1 MANEFDSE
9 RLSYTAIAASQTAAA
24 AFAGT
29 GAYLSHVVLQ
39 PAAVGAGTT
48 TILDGTTV
56 IYTYTA
62 GTLSDL
68 RPITV
73 PVGSRSRNGSWNITT
88 GASMAALAFGK
99 ATT

>member
-9 RLSYTAIAASQTAAA
+9 RLNYTAVTAGQTAAA
-24 AFAGT
+24 VFAGV

-56 IYTYTA
+56 VYTYTA
-62 GTLSDL
+62 GTLTDL

-73 PVGSRSRNGSWNITT
+73 ALGSRSRNGSWNITT
-88 GASMAALAFGK
+88 GANMAALAFGRP
-99 ATT
+99 T

>member
-9 RLSYTAIAASQTAAA
+9 RLNYTAIAAGQTAAA
-24 AFAGT
+24 AFAGV

-62 GTLSDL
+62 GTLADL

-88 GASMAALAFGK
+88 GANMAALAFGK

>member
-9 RLSYTAIAASQTAAA
+9 RLNYTAIAAGQTAAA
-24 AFAGT
+24 AFAGV
-29 GAYLSHVVLQ
+29 GAYLSHVVFQ
-39 PAAVGAGTT
+39 PAAVNAGTT

-73 PVGSRSRNGSWNITT
+73 AIGSRSQTGSWNITT

>member
-9 RLSYTAIAASQTAAA
+9 RLNYTAIAAGQTAAA
-24 AFAGT
+24 AFAGV

-39 PAAVGAGTT
+39 PAAAAAGTT

-62 GTLSDL
+62 GTLADL
-68 RPITV
+68 RPIVV
-73 PVGSRSRNGSWNITT
+73 PLGTRSRNGSWNITT
-88 GASMAALAFGK
+88 GANMAALAFGK

>member
-1 MANEFDSE
+1 MANELDNE
-9 RLSYTAIAASQTAAA
+9 RLNYTAIAAGQTAAA
-24 AFAGT
+24 AFAGV

-68 RPITV
+68 RPVVV
-73 PVGSRSRNGSWNITT
+73 PLGTRSRNGSWNITT
-88 GASMAALAFGK
+88 GANMAAVAFGK

>member
-1 MANEFDSE
+1 MASEFDSE
-9 RLSYTAIAASQTAAA
+9 RLSYTAIAAGQTAAA

-39 PAAVGAGTT
+39 PAAVAAGTT

-56 IYTYTA
+56 VYTYTA
-62 GTLSDL
+62 GTLADL

-73 PVGSRSRNGSWNITT
+73 PIGARSRNGSWNITT
-88 GASMAALAFGK
+88 GANMAALAFGK
-99 ATT
+99 AT

>member
-9 RLSYTAIAASQTAAA
+9 RLTYIAIAASQTAAS
-24 AFAGT
+24 AFAGV

-39 PAAVGAGTT
+39 PAALTAGTT

-56 IYTYTA
+56 VYTYTA

-68 RPITV
+68 SPRTV
-73 PVGSRSRNGSWNITT
+73 PLGSRSRNGSWFITT
-88 GASMAALAFGK
+88 GANMAVLAFGK
-99 ATT
+99 ATV

>member
-9 RLSYTAIAASQTAAA
+9 RLNYTAIAAGQTAAA
-24 AFAGT
+24 AFAGV
-29 GAYLSHVVLQ
+29 GAYLSHVILQ
-39 PAAVGAGTT
+39 PAALAAGTT

-56 IYTYTA
+56 IFTYTA

-68 RPITV
+68 RPIV
-73 PVGSRSRNGSWNITT
+73 VALGSRSRNGSWNITT
-88 GASMAALAFGK
+88 GANMAALAFGK

>member
-9 RLSYTAIAASQTAAA
+9 RLDYTAIAAGQTAAA
-24 AFAGT
+24 AFAGV

-56 IYTYTA
+56 IYTHTA
-62 GTLSDL
+62 GTLADL
-68 RPITV
+68 SHKTV
-73 PVGSRSRNGSWNITT
+73 PLGCRSRNGSWNITT
-88 GASMAALAFGK
+88 GANMAALAFGK
-99 ATT
+99 AAT

>member
-9 RLSYTAIAASQTAAA
+9 RLSYTAIAASQTASS
-24 AFAGT
+24 AFAGV
-29 GAYLSHVVLQ
+29 GAYISHVVLQ
-39 PAAVGAGTT
+39 PAALTAGTT

-56 IYTYTA
+56 VYTFTG

-68 RPITV
+68 RPIPV
-73 PVGSRSRNGSWNITT
+73 PLGSRSRNGSWNITT

-99 ATT
+99 AAT